1 MSKREYRLPIHD
13 VIMGVGLGAR
23 AADRGGW
30 NNPKETLAT
39 AADNDTEVLLNQRDE
54 ERRGMTPEEQKAADE
69 AAIKSLYGKYKRR
82 ASDES
87 LSSDDRD
94 KWSKAALDLEF
105 RNPDL
110 FND

>member
-1 MSKREYRLPIHD
+1 MSKREYELPIHD

-23 AADRGGW
+23 ADRGGW

-39 AADNDTEVLLNQRDE
+39 AADNDTEVLLNQREE
-54 ERRGMTPEEQKAADE
+54 ERREMTSEDRNRADE
-69 AAIKSLYGKYKRR
+69 LAIRGLYEKYKQR

-87 LSSDDRD
+87 LSPDDRD

-105 RNPDL
+105 RNPNL

>member
-1 MSKREYRLPIHD
+1 MTKRKYEPPIANV
-13 VIMGVGLGAR
+13 VIGIGLETGA
-23 AADRGGW
+23 DYGW
-30 NNPKETLAT
+30 NRTKEAPS
-39 AADNDTEVLLNQRDE
+39 AAVESDTEVLLNQRE
-54 ERRGMTPEEQKAADE
+54 KERREMTPEEQKAADE

-94 KWSKAALDLEF
+94 NWSEAALDLEF